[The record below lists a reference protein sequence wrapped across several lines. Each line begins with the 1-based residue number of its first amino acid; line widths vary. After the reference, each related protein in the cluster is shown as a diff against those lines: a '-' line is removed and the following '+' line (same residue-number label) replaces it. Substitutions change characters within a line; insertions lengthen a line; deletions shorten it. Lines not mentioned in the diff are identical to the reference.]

1 MRKKFSI
8 FFVILTFFFISSYN
22 PRSSKNKFINIFQ
35 IKKIEIKNNKI
46 LSKDDILNEIKPIFG
61 RSLFLFNSDELFDL
75 ISRVDFVDSAEIKK
89 IYPSTLKITIKEKN
103 PVAIL
108 LIDKKKY
115 LVSSSGEQINFIE
128 NNKFNDLPVIFGAD
142 IKKFQVLYKTLE
154 SINFNIDEINSF
166 YFFKIG
172 RWDIKLNSGVLIR
185 LPQNKYRESLENFI
199 KVNSEIKNNY
209 KIFDYRIENQ
219 LILN

>member
-1 MRKKFSI
+1 MRKKFLI
-8 FFVILTFFFISSYN
+8 FFIILTFFFISSYN

-75 ISRVDFVDSAEIKK
+75 ISRIDFVDSAEIKK

>member
-1 MRKKFSI
+1 MRKKFLI
-8 FFVILTFFFISSYN
+8 FFIILTFFFISSYN
-22 PRSSKNKFINIFQ
+22 PRSSKNISNNLFK
-35 IKKIEIKNNKI
+35 IKNIEIKNNKI
-46 LSKDDILNEIKPIFG
+46 LSKNDILNEIKPIFG
-61 RSLFLFNSDELFDL
+61 RSLFFFNSDELFDL
-75 ISRVDFVDSAEIKK
+75 ISKVDFVDSAEIKK

-115 LVSSSGEQINFIE
+115 LVSNSGEQINFIE
-128 NNKFNDLPVIFGAD
+128 NNKFNDLPVIFGTNV
-142 IKKFQVLYKTLE
+142 KKFEALYKTLE

>member
-1 MRKKFSI
+1 MRKKFLI
-8 FFVILTFFFISSYN
+8 FFIILTFFFISSYN

>member
-1 MRKKFSI
+1 MRKKFLI
-8 FFVILTFFFISSYN
+8 FFIILTFFFISSYN
-22 PRSSKNKFINIFQ
+22 PRSSKNIFINLFQ

-46 LSKDDILNEIKPIFG
+46 LSKNDILNEIKPIFG
-61 RSLFLFNSDELFDL
+61 KSLFLFNSDELFDL

-115 LVSSSGEQINFIE
+115 LVSSSGEQINFID
-128 NNKFNDLPVIFGAD
+128 NNKFNDLPVIFGTD
-142 IKKFQVLYKTLE
+142 IKKFQILYKTLE
-154 SINFNIDEINSF
+154 TINFSIDEINSF

-199 KVNSEIKNNY
+199 KVNSEIKNKY

>member
-1 MRKKFSI
+1 MRKKFLI
-8 FFVILTFFFISSYN
+8 FFIILTFFFISSYN

-75 ISRVDFVDSAEIKK
+75 ISRIDFVDSAEIKK

-199 KVNSEIKNNY
+199 KVNSEIKNKY

>member
-1 MRKKFSI
+1 MRKKFLI
-8 FFVILTFFFISSYN
+8 FFIILTFFFISSYN
-22 PRSSKNKFINIFQ
+22 PRSSKNIFINLFQ

-61 RSLFLFNSDELFDL
+61 KSLFLFNSDELFDL

-115 LVSSSGEQINFIE
+115 LVSSSGEQINFID
-128 NNKFNDLPVIFGAD
+128 NNKFNDLPVIFGTD
-142 IKKFQVLYKTLE
+142 IKKFQILYKTLE
-154 SINFNIDEINSF
+154 TINFSIDEINSF

>member
-1 MRKKFSI
+1 
-8 FFVILTFFFISSYN
+8 
-22 PRSSKNKFINIFQ
+22 
-35 IKKIEIKNNKI
+35 
-46 LSKDDILNEIKPIFG
+46 
-61 RSLFLFNSDELFDL
+61 
-75 ISRVDFVDSAEIKK
+75 
-89 IYPSTLKITIKEKN
+89 
-103 PVAIL
+103 
-108 LIDKKKY
+108 
-115 LVSSSGEQINFIE
+115 
-128 NNKFNDLPVIFGAD
+128 
-142 IKKFQVLYKTLE
+142 YKTLE

>member
-1 MRKKFSI
+1 MRKKFLI
-8 FFVILTFFFISSYN
+8 FFIILTFFFISSYN

-75 ISRVDFVDSAEIKK
+75 ISRIDFVDSAEIKK

-115 LVSSSGEQINFIE
+115 LELVRYY
-128 NNKFNDLPVIFGAD
+128 L
-142 IKKFQVLYKTLE
+142 KKF
-154 SINFNIDEINSF
+154 SIEETKETEKLALGWSIQKGSFSGRTAIQFVKSHFLDEF
-166 YFFKIG
+166 
-172 RWDIKLNSGVLIR
+172 
-185 LPQNKYRESLENFI
+185 
-199 KVNSEIKNNY
+199 
-209 KIFDYRIENQ
+209 
-219 LILN
+219 

>member
-199 KVNSEIKNNY
+199 KVNSEIKNKY

>member
-1 MRKKFSI
+1 MKKKFLI
-8 FFVILTFFFISSYN
+8 FFIILTFLFISSYN
-22 PRSSKNKFINIFQ
+22 PRSSKDILFNLFQ
-35 IKKIEIKNNKI
+35 IKKIEIKNNRI

-61 RSLFLFNSDELFDL
+61 RSLFLFKSDEIFDL
-75 ISRVDFVDSAEIKK
+75 ISKVDFVDSAEIKK

-115 LVSSSGEQINFIE
+115 LISRSGEQINFIE
-128 NNKFNDLPVIFGAD
+128 NKKFNDLPIIFGTD
-142 IKKFQVLYKTLE
+142 IKKFPALYQTLE
-154 SINFNIDEINSF
+154 TVNFDIDEIKSF

-172 RWDIKLNSGVLIR
+172 RWDIKLNSGVLIK
-185 LPQNKYRESLENFI
+185 LPQNKFRKSLENFI
-199 KVNSEIKNNY
+199 KVNSEIKNKY
-209 KIFDYRIENQ
+209 KVFDYRIENQ

>member
-1 MRKKFSI
+1 MRKKFLI
-8 FFVILTFFFISSYN
+8 FFIILTFFFISSYN
-22 PRSSKNKFINIFQ
+22 PRSSKNIFINLFQ

-61 RSLFLFNSDELFDL
+61 KSLFLFNSDELFDL
-75 ISRVDFVDSAEIKK
+75 ISRVDFIDSAEIKK

-115 LVSSSGEQINFIE
+115 LVSSSGEQINFID
-128 NNKFNDLPVIFGAD
+128 NNKFNDLPVIFGTD
-142 IKKFQVLYKTLE
+142 IKKFQILYKTLE
-154 SINFNIDEINSF
+154 TINFSIDEINSF

-199 KVNSEIKNNY
+199 KVNSEIKNKY